1 MANWQGKEILVIGAA
16 RQGLAATRFLSRQGA
31 SITLA
36 DSRDES
42 HFEMEKGSLQGFPVK
57 FAFGSHPIS
66 LLDDKDLICVSGGVP
81 LDIPLIKT
89 AISRGIPLTNDAQIF
104 LDHTNAR
111 VIGITG
117 SAGKTTTT
125 TLVGEIARAAA
136 SPDQKVWVG
145 GNIGFPLIEQ
155 VEEIAKEDWVVME
168 LSSFQLELMR
178 TSPEIAIVLNITPN
192 HLDRHK
198 TMAAYTSAKANI
210 LKNQGKMD
218 KAILN
223 RDDAGSYGLKDSV
236 SAELLTF
243 GWGKPQDGLPGT
255 FIANNILYFAHG
267 GKEEPIMAADR
278 IQLPGRHNQ
287 MNVLAACAAGIAAGF
302 SMDSISDGIHQVQ
315 GVPHRLELVSDHRNI
330 RWYNDSIA
338 TAPERVIAALEAI
351 PGPIV
356 LLLGGRDKD
365 LPWNGLADRIIERKP
380 KLILFGEAGKMIED
394 ILRKEEFCGSSYR
407 IERFVNLED
416 AIRHAAK
423 IAEPGEAVLLS
434 PGGTSYDAFFDF
446 EERGN
451 LFREIVEK
459 IA

>member
-1 MANWQGKEILVIGAA
+1 
-16 RQGLAATRFLSRQGA
+16 
-31 SITLA
+31 
-36 DSRDES
+36 
-42 HFEMEKGSLQGFPVK
+42 
-57 FAFGSHPIS
+57 
-66 LLDDKDLICVSGGVP
+66 
-81 LDIPLIKT
+81 
-89 AISRGIPLTNDAQIF
+89 
-104 LDHTNAR
+104 
-111 VIGITG
+111 
-117 SAGKTTTT
+117 
-125 TLVGEIARAAA
+125 
-136 SPDQKVWVG
+136 
-145 GNIGFPLIEQ
+145 

-210 LKNQGKMD
+210 LKNQRKMD

-223 RDDAGSYGLKDSV
+223 RDDAGSYGLKGSV
-236 SAELLTF
+236 NAELLTF

-255 FIANNILYFAHG
+255 FIANNMLYFTHG
-267 GKEEPIMAADR
+267 GKEEHIMAADR

-302 SMDSISDGIHQVQ
+302 SMKNISDGIHQVQ

-380 KLILFGEAGKMIED
+380 KLILFGEAGIMIED
-394 ILRKEEFCGSSYR
+394 ILRKEEFCGSSYP
-407 IERFVNLED
+407 IDRFVNLED

-451 LFREIVEK
+451 FFREMVEK